1 MSSTT
6 PAEPSMTP
14 VAPVAP
20 EMTEEQLA
28 QAELYPRHNIVLS
41 PGIMRVFGEQYHPR
55 EPGYSCFTDNQRQ
68 EDATANLGDSF
79 LVRKNEYTHRRS
91 LIRRTA
97 QEAWSKNTWERG
109 TYENISFVIEYG
121 ITRVDHPSRWTWDF
135 ICYLQGEESPYP
147 FLHSRWVPYTSPF

>member
-1 MSSTT
+1 MSSTP
-6 PAEPSMTP
+6 PAEPSMTYTP
-14 VAPVAP
+14 P

-55 EPGYSCFTDNQRQ
+55 EPGYSCFTDNQRH

-79 LVRKNEYTHRRS
+79 LVRKNQYTHRRS

>member
-6 PAEPSMTP
+6 PAEPSMTYTP
-14 VAPVAP
+14 PA
-20 EMTEEQLA
+20 MTEEQHA
-28 QAELYPRHNIVLS
+28 QAELYPRRNIILS
-41 PGIMRVFGEQYHPR
+41 PGIMQVFGEQYHPR
-55 EPGYSCFTDNQRQ
+55 QPGYSCFTDNQRH

-97 QEAWSKNTWERG
+97 TEMWSKNTWERG
-109 TYENISFVIEYG
+109 TYENINFVIEYG

-147 FLHSRWVPYTSPF
+147 FLHTRWVPYTSPF